1 MLPTDFERDD
11 TPRRMP
17 PRLIITL
24 AVAAAIAVAAVL
36 VMAPH
41 RPGAGRHYFAV
52 LPSAIGLREGGSVTY
67 LGLDVGEV
75 RRIEIVDRH
84 IVVTFTVR
92 RPDIDLRATDS
103 IHFRTLGLIGDKVI
117 DIVPGPV
124 GAPSLEVGDTLPVAT
139 GLPDPGAFPTRP

>member
-1 MLPTDFERDD
+1 
-11 TPRRMP
+11 
-17 PRLIITL
+17 
-24 AVAAAIAVAAVL
+24 
-36 VMAPH
+36 MAPH

-67 LGLDVGEV
+67 
-75 RRIEIVDRH
+75 
-84 IVVTFTVR
+84 
-92 RPDIDLRATDS
+92 
-103 IHFRTLGLIGDKVI
+103 LGLIGDKVI